1 MKTELSLQPRKKN
14 SKEKTKTWIW
24 NKNSLAHWIHIAQ
37 TRWTWCFALKKICC
51 ASNNLFLFLFI
62 FLWIRQFL
70 SLVLNLDFHLVGWF
84 SYFILGCVCVCDD
97 LKSRK
102 KTKIDQKKRRMFI
115 KKNKN
120 KTKNQPQI
128 PLFVSIDPSL
138 FIHSF
143 HFCLF
148 FFLRLFVV
156 DFSGSFT
163 FFLFVFVIILVC
175 RVWVCVYVC
184 MRSSSSNNSNIS
196 T

>member
-1 MKTELSLQPRKKN
+1 MIENFSFFILNCNLFFFIDQSIKWKQNCHYNQEKKN

-102 KTKIDQKKRRMFI
+102 KNENRR
-115 KKNKN
+115 KKNDEC
-120 KTKNQPQI
+120 
-128 PLFVSIDPSL
+128 S
-138 FIHSF
+138 
-143 HFCLF
+143 
-148 FFLRLFVV
+148 
-156 DFSGSFT
+156 
-163 FFLFVFVIILVC
+163 
-175 RVWVCVYVC
+175 
-184 MRSSSSNNSNIS
+184 
-196 T
+196 